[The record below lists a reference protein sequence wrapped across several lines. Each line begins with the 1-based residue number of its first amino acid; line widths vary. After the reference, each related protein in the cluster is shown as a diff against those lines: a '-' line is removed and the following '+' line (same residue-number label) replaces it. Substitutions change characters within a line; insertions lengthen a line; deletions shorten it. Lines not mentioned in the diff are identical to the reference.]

1 MQIELL
7 GALDYAKL
15 KKELNNKNVDKPD
28 EIIECLKELE
38 KYERVKKV
46 SSAGRLSRFAGDVFE
61 VIGMSG
67 SKTFEQ
73 NVNFAKKVISMGHD
87 SITDHDYLV
96 FAIKNVSPVIEQ
108 TIIEERF
115 SSFTIKSRREV
126 DFSKVGFY
134 IPDFRDKN
142 GKILSNNDSIKDEYE
157 TYMNTLFKEYS
168 IFVEKGIPK
177 EDARFVLPY
186 SYYSN
191 IIMGVDA
198 HTLKDM
204 IIKYTKGKLS
214 NISEL
219 RQFGERLYEIA
230 KEIVPYITTLIDEAK
245 VNRYDAVEEYLR
257 PLIKTPNYKILDRP
271 YLINCTKD
279 VDNTILI
286 SALMRIYQI
295 NYDEAKRL
303 LIKLSNEHNN
313 FKEKLMRKIVF
324 ESEGI
329 ELKQVNFEYQIPLS
343 FAVLTHL
350 TRHRTHPI
358 LVPDFVPNVDLL
370 QYKIPP
376 KIQNYGL
383 QKDLDNIFSKNYEV
397 YMHFLKDYNICEEDL
412 VYFTLSGN
420 MVNVVTNLDGKTLA
434 HILGLR
440 ECNKAQWETRE
451 MAYGMHNEL
460 KNKEDASIFESLLG
474 ATCTTQ
480 GFCKEGKESCGKI
493 KTLKNKNF

>member
-1 MQIELL
+1 MKVELL
-7 GALDYAKL
+7 GALDYSKL
-15 KKELNNKNVDKPD
+15 RQELNNQNIKNTD
-28 EIIECLKELE
+28 EIIGYIKQLE
-38 KYERVKKV
+38 KNERVQKV

-61 VIGMSG
+61 VIGMSS

-73 NVNFAKKVISMGHD
+73 NVKFATNVISMGHD

-96 FAIKNVSPVIEQ
+96 FAIKNVSPIIEQ

-126 DFSKVGFY
+126 DFSTAGFY
-134 IPDFRDKN
+134 IPDFRDKD
-142 GKILSNNDSIKDEYE
+142 GIILANNDTIKEEYE
-157 TYMNTLFKEYS
+157 SYMKTLFNEYMNFTKRN
-168 IFVEKGIPK
+168 IPK

-186 SYYSN
+186 SFYSN

-219 RQFGERLYEIA
+219 RDFGNRLYEIA
-230 KEIVPYITTLIDEAK
+230 KENIPYITTLIDEAK
-245 VNRYDAVEEYLR
+245 INRYDAVEEYLKSVNHS
-257 PLIKTPNYKILDRP
+257 PTYKILDKP
-271 YLINCTKD
+271 YLINRTQD

-286 SALMRIYQI
+286 STLMLHYQI
-295 NYDEAKRL
+295 NYEEAKKL
-303 LIKLSNEHNN
+303 LVKLSNENSN
-313 FKEKLMRKIVF
+313 FKENLMRKIVF
-324 ESEGI
+324 EGEGI

-358 LVPDFVPNVDLL
+358 LVPDFVPNVDLS
-370 QYKIPP
+370 QYKVPP
-376 KIQNYGL
+376 KIKSYGMEK
-383 QKDLDNIFSKNYEV
+383 QFENIFSNNYDV
-397 YMHFLKDYNICEEDL
+397 YTKFLENYHVCEEDL

-434 HILGLR
+434 HILKLR
-440 ECNKAQWETRE
+440 ECNKAQWETRD

-460 KNKEDASIFESLLG
+460 KGKDDIKIFESLLG
-474 ATCTTQ
+474 ATCMTEHI
-480 GFCKEGKESCGKI
+480 CNEGKESCGKI
-493 KTLKNKNF
+493 KTLKINN